1 MFIQKFITAS
11 IFEPQQYNFT
21 TFINISFVQVSKRN
35 QVFWWNNNFENCHK
49 DYESFTMLKSWVNFQ
64 DLTTVKRRKM
74 QWYRHVSCSSGLAK
88 IILQGTVKGGRRQG
102 RQKKRWEGNF
112 REWTGLEFTN
122 SPEKNGGSWLWNWL
136 WCPTTLAVKGQMIR
150 WWMCYKRWSGM
161 TQQLSNQSHL
171 KEYHCWPSFARQFIE
186 FTLHIS
192 AHATNSKTICLI
204 ITSYFVF
211 LEERRRKVSGKK
223 KKSKQV

>member
-1 MFIQKFITAS
+1 MHLIQRPHYQCAKIHKA
-11 IFEPQQYNFT
+11 IRPHEDLLI
-21 TFINISFVQVSKRN
+21 INSCDAII
-35 QVFWWNNNFENCHK
+35 
-49 DYESFTMLKSWVNFQ
+49 
-64 DLTTVKRRKM
+64 KRRKLK
-74 QWYRHVSCSSGLAK
+74 WNGHVFHSSGLAK
-88 IILQGTVKGGRRQG
+88 TILQGTVKGGRRQG

-122 SPEKNGGSWLWNWL
+122 SPEKNGGNWLWNWL

-161 TQQLSNQSHL
+161 TQQFSNQSHL
-171 KEYHCWPSFARQFIE
+171 KEYHCWPSFAHQFIE

-211 LEERRRKVSGKK
+211 FEERRRKVSGEKK
-223 KKSKQV
+223 KKANKFKVPRFIYILKENYVLCHKITKQ